1 MCLER
6 KQNIARSIS
15 LVLYVDNI
23 LLFGN
28 NKIALN
34 EIKDLLS
41 TPFSMKRLRE
51 AAYTLGVRIY
61 IDRSNQLLG
70 LSQSM
75 YIDKMLRILSM
86 EQSKHG

>member
-1 MCLER
+1 M
-6 KQNIARSIS
+6 
-15 LVLYVDNI
+15 LYVDNI
-23 LLFGN
+23 LLLGN

-34 EIKDLLS
+34 EVKNKLS
-41 TPFSMKRLRE
+41 TQFSMKRLRE

-61 IDRSNQLLG
+61 IDRSNRLLG

-75 YIDKMLRILSM
+75 YIDKMLKIFSM